1 MILVV
6 SFSCSSFPPSFWS
19 KGLVKWRIVCKI
31 GALVDPDRVVDEQCH
46 SILKILLN
54 DSYRFHSEEEGKC
67 CLSLGTFPPFP
78 CNSAH
83 KNIGSLPSLENKQ
96 APGYPQRPESRL
108 FPRNVNP
115 CRPAN
120 PKTERE
126 GGDPWEYG
134 EPGRRRRTHLHAG
147 LLDRLHQEHLVGG
160 PLLVVDAVLH
170 HRGRPRGWVVGR
182 WDFHS
187 CRAAAGRA
195 RVCS

>member
-1 MILVV
+1 MIPTGFTRRKKENAASRWEHFPHFLVTV
-6 SFSCSSFPPSFWS
+6 PIKIS
-19 KGLVKWRIVCKI
+19 GLCLPLKTNRPQAIPRDRR
-31 GALVDPDRVVDEQCH
+31 VDY
-46 SILKILLN
+46 S
-54 DSYRFHSEEEGKC
+54 
-67 CLSLGTFPPFP
+67 
-78 CNSAH
+78 
-83 KNIGSLPSLENKQ
+83 
-96 APGYPQRPESRL
+96 
-108 FPRNVNP
+108 PRNVNP